1 MAWQPLPRQALAGAK
16 MTSKRQS
23 RFGDIAAAFMLLSR
37 FPVTYQFA
45 KDSPPDFIS
54 SLWAFPLV
62 GLVIG
67 GIGGMMLVVSGF
79 FGLPLLVCGGLC
91 VGVMAMASGAMHE
104 DGLADTADGF
114 GGGRDVDDKMRIMH
128 DSHIGSYG
136 VLALCL
142 SLIIRI
148 SLFASIAALDLSN
161 LALIGLVAA
170 IAAAAR
176 WQILIALWAFPIAA
190 GAKLAKVTGRPSV
203 IAIFAAAFLWVMP
216 MAYFAM
222 PLAAVIAG
230 SAALLACLGLGRLAM
245 RQIHGISGDVMG
257 AMIILGE
264 IMLAAGLF
272 ITLNTPLDI
281 GFFG

>member
-1 MAWQPLPRQALAGAK
+1 

-23 RFGDIAAAFMLLSR
+23 KFGDIAAAFMLLSR
-37 FPVTYQFA
+37 IPVTYQFA

-67 GIGGMMLVVSGF
+67 GIGGVMLAYASF

-91 VGVMAMASGAMHE
+91 VGVMAMSSGAMHE

-136 VLALCL
+136 VLSLCL
-142 SLIIRI
+142 STIIRI
-148 SLFASIAALDLSN
+148 SLFASIVGLDLSN
-161 LALIGLVAA
+161 MALIGLVAA

-176 WQILIALWAFPIAA
+176 WQILIALWAFPIAT

-203 IAIFAAAFLWVMP
+203 IVVFAAAILWVLP
-216 MAYFAM
+216 LAYFAV

-230 SAALLACLGLGRLAM
+230 SAALLACIGLGRLAM

-264 IMLAAGLF
+264 IMLATGLF
-272 ITLNTPLDI
+272 ITVNTPLNS

>member
-1 MAWQPLPRQALAGAK
+1 MAWQPLLRRALAGAK
-16 MTSKRQS
+16 MTSKLQS
-23 RFGDIAAAFMLLSR
+23 RFGDIAAAFLLLSR
-37 FPVTYQFA
+37 IPVKYQFV
-45 KDSPPDFIS
+45 KDSPPDFNS

-67 GIGGMMLVVSGF
+67 TFGGIMLTFASF
-79 FGLPLLVCGGLC
+79 LGLPLLVCGGLS
-91 VGVMAMASGAMHE
+91 VSVMAMATGAMHE

-136 VLALCL
+136 VLALCI
-142 SLIIRI
+142 STIIRI
-148 SLFASIAALDLSN
+148 SLFASIAELDLSN

-176 WQILIALWAFPIAA
+176 WQILIALRAFPIAA
-190 GAKLAKVTGRPSV
+190 YAKLARVTGQPSM
-203 IAIFAAAFLWVMP
+203 IAIFAAAFLWVVP
-216 MAYFAM
+216 LVYFVV
-222 PLAAVIAG
+222 PIAAVIAG
-230 SAALLACLGLGRLAM
+230 IATLLVCLGLGRIAM
-245 RQIHGISGDVMG
+245 RQINGISGDVMG

-264 IMLAAGLF
+264 IMLAAGLCLAVN
-272 ITLNTPLDI
+272 ISLDI

>member
-16 MTSKRQS
+16 MTSRRQS

-37 FPVTYQFA
+37 IPVRYQFA
-45 KDSPPDFIS
+45 KDSPPDFIR
-54 SLWAFPLV
+54 SLWA
-62 GLVIG
+62 
-67 GIGGMMLVVSGF
+67 
-79 FGLPLLVCGGLC
+79 
-91 VGVMAMASGAMHE
+91 
-104 DGLADTADGF
+104 F

-128 DSHIGSYG
+128 DSQIGSYG

-142 SLIIRI
+142 STIIRI
-148 SLFASIAALDLSN
+148 SLFASIATLDLSN

-203 IAIFAAAFLWVMP
+203 TAIFAAAFLWVMP

>member
-1 MAWQPLPRQALAGAK
+1 
-16 MTSKRQS
+16 
-23 RFGDIAAAFMLLSR
+23 
-37 FPVTYQFA
+37 
-45 KDSPPDFIS
+45 
-54 SLWAFPLV
+54 
-62 GLVIG
+62 
-67 GIGGMMLVVSGF
+67 
-79 FGLPLLVCGGLC
+79 
-91 VGVMAMASGAMHE
+91 MAMASGAMHE

-142 SLIIRI
+142 STIIRI
-148 SLFASIAALDLSN
+148 SIFASIATLDLSN

-176 WQILIALWAFPIAA
+176 WQILVALLAFPIAA

-203 IAIFAAAFLWVMP
+203 IAISVAAFLWVMP

-230 SAALLACLGLGRLAM
+230 SAALLACLGLGRFAM

-257 AMIILGE
+257 AMIIIGE

-272 ITLNTPLDI
+272 ITLNTPFDI

>member
-1 MAWQPLPRQALAGAK
+1 MAWQPLPRRALAGAK
-16 MTSKRQS
+16 MTSKLQS
-23 RFGDIAAAFMLLSR
+23 RFGDIAAAFLLLSR
-37 FPVTYQFA
+37 IPVKYQFA
-45 KDSPPDFIS
+45 KDSPPDFNS

-67 GIGGMMLVVSGF
+67 TFGGIMLTFASF
-79 FGLPLLVCGGLC
+79 LGLPLLVCGGLS
-91 VGVMAMASGAMHE
+91 VSVMAMATGAMHE

-136 VLALCL
+136 VLALCI
-142 SLIIRI
+142 STIIRI
-148 SLFASIAALDLSN
+148 SLFASIAGLDLSN

-176 WQILIALWAFPIAA
+176 WQILIALRAFPIAA
-190 GAKLAKVTGRPSV
+190 DAKLAKVTGQPSM
-203 IAIFAAAFLWVMP
+203 IAIFAAAFLWVV
-216 MAYFAM
+216 
-222 PLAAVIAG
+222 PLACFVVPIAAVIAG
-230 SAALLACLGLGRLAM
+230 IATLLVCLGLGRIAM
-245 RQIHGISGDVMG
+245 RQINGISGDVMG

-264 IMLAAGLF
+264 IMLAAGLCLAVN
-272 ITLNTPLDI
+272 ISPDI

>member
-23 RFGDIAAAFMLLSR
+23 RFGDIAAAFLLLSR
-37 FPVTYQFA
+37 IPVTYQFA

-67 GIGGMMLVVSGF
+67 GFGGLMLAFASF
-79 FGLPLLVCGGLC
+79 LGLPLLFCGGLG
-91 VGVMAMASGAMHE
+91 VSVMAMATGAMHE

-136 VLALCL
+136 VLALCI
-142 SLIIRI
+142 STIIRI
-148 SLFASIAALDLSN
+148 SLFASIAGLDLSN

-176 WQILIALWAFPIAA
+176 WQILIALRAFPIAA
-190 GAKLAKVTGRPSV
+190 DAKLARVTGQPSM
-203 IAIFAAAFLWVMP
+203 IAIFAAAFLWVVP
-216 MAYFAM
+216 LAYFVV
-222 PLAAVIAG
+222 PIAAVIAG
-230 SAALLACLGLGRLAM
+230 IATLLVCLGLGRIAM
-245 RQIHGISGDVMG
+245 RQINGISGDVMG

-264 IMLAAGLF
+264 IMLAAGLCLAVN
-272 ITLNTPLDI
+272 ISPDI

>member
-1 MAWQPLPRQALAGAK
+1 

-37 FPVTYQFA
+37 IPVKYQFA

-67 GIGGMMLVVSGF
+67 GIGGMMLVVSSF

-142 SLIIRI
+142 STIIRI
-148 SLFASIAALDLSN
+148 SIFASIATLDLSN

-216 MAYFAM
+216 MAYFAYA
-222 PLAAVIAG
+222 PCCGDCWQCGFIGLSWPWQACHAANPRHQRRCDG
-230 SAALLACLGLGRLAM
+230 CHDYSWRNHACCRAC
-245 RQIHGISGDVMG
+245 SS
-257 AMIILGE
+257 
-264 IMLAAGLF
+264 
-272 ITLNTPLDI
+272 P
-281 GFFG
+281 

>member
-1 MAWQPLPRQALAGAK
+1 
-16 MTSKRQS
+16 MTPKRQS
-23 RFGDIAAAFMLLSR
+23 RLGDIVAAFMLLSR
-37 FPVTYQFA
+37 IPLTYQFA
-45 KDSPPDFIS
+45 KDSPPDLIS

-67 GIGGMMLVVSGF
+67 GIGGMMLAFSSF

-114 GGGRDVDDKMRIMH
+114 GGGGDVDDKMRIMH

-142 SLIIRI
+142 STIIRI
-148 SLFASIAALDLSN
+148 SLFASIAGLSLSN
-161 LALIGLVAA
+161 LTVIGLVAA

-176 WQILIALWAFPIAA
+176 WQILIALWAFPIAV
-190 GAKLAKVTGRPSV
+190 GAKLAKVTGRPSM
-203 IAIFAAAFLWVMP
+203 IAIFVAAILWALP
-216 MAYFAM
+216 LAYFTV
-222 PLAAVIAG
+222 PLAPVIAG
-230 SAALLACLGLGRLAM
+230 SAALLASLGLGRLAM
-245 RQIHGISGDVMG
+245 RQIQGISGDVMG

-264 IMLAAGLF
+264 IMLATGLF
-272 ITLNTPLDI
+272 IAMNIPLDI
-281 GFFG
+281 GVFG

>member
-1 MAWQPLPRQALAGAK
+1 

-37 FPVTYQFA
+37 IPVTYQFA
-45 KDSPPDFIS
+45 KDSPPDYTN

-67 GIGGMMLVVSGF
+67 GIGGMTLALASF

-114 GGGRDVDDKMRIMH
+114 GGGRDVDDKIRIMH
-128 DSHIGSYG
+128 DSHVGSYG
-136 VLALCL
+136 VLALSL
-142 SLIIRI
+142 SMVIRI
-148 SLFASIAALDLSN
+148 SLFANIAGLDLSN
-161 LALIGLVAA
+161 LALVGLVAA

-176 WQILIALWAFPIAA
+176 WQILIALRAFPIAT

-203 IAIFAAAFLWVMP
+203 IAIFVAAFLWIL
-216 MAYFAM
+216 
-222 PLAAVIAG
+222 PLACFAVPLAPVIAG

-245 RQIHGISGDVMG
+245 GQIHGISGDVMG

-272 ITLNTPLDI
+272 IILANPLDI
-281 GFFG
+281 EFS

>member
-1 MAWQPLPRQALAGAK
+1 
-16 MTSKRQS
+16 MTSKLQS
-23 RFGDIAAAFMLLSR
+23 RFGDIAAAFLLLSR
-37 FPVTYQFA
+37 IPVKYQFA
-45 KDSPPDFIS
+45 KDSPPDFNS

-67 GIGGMMLVVSGF
+67 TLGGIMLTFASF
-79 FGLPLLVCGGLC
+79 LGLPLLVCGGLS
-91 VGVMAMASGAMHE
+91 VSVMAMATGAMHE

-136 VLALCL
+136 VLALCI
-142 SLIIRI
+142 STIIRI
-148 SLFASIAALDLSN
+148 SLFASIAGLDLSN

-176 WQILIALWAFPIAA
+176 WQILIALRAFPIAA
-190 GAKLAKVTGRPSV
+190 DAKLAKVTGQPSM
-203 IAIFAAAFLWVMP
+203 IAIFAAAFLWVVP
-216 MAYFAM
+216 LAYFAV
-222 PLAAVIAG
+222 PIAALIAG
-230 SAALLACLGLGRLAM
+230 MAALLVCLGLGRIAM
-245 RQIHGISGDVMG
+245 RQINGISGDVMG

-264 IMLAAGLF
+264 IMLAAGLCLAVN
-272 ITLNTPLDI
+272 ISLDI

>member
-1 MAWQPLPRQALAGAK
+1 

-37 FPVTYQFA
+37 IPVTYQFA
-45 KDSPPDFIS
+45 KDSPPNFIS

-67 GIGGMMLVVSGF
+67 GIGGMMLALANF
-79 FGLPLLVCGGLC
+79 FSLPLLVCGGLC
-91 VGVMAMASGAMHE
+91 VGVMAMVSGAMHE
-104 DGLADTADGF
+104 DGLADTVDGF

-136 VLALCL
+136 VLALCI
-142 SLIIRI
+142 STIIRI
-148 SLFASIAALDLSN
+148 SLFASIAGLDLSN

-176 WQILIALWAFPIAA
+176 WQILIALRAFPIAA
-190 GAKLAKVTGRPSV
+190 DAKLAKVTGQPSM
-203 IAIFAAAFLWVMP
+203 IAIFAAAFLWVV
-216 MAYFAM
+216 
-222 PLAAVIAG
+222 PLACFVVPIAAVIAG
-230 SAALLACLGLGRLAM
+230 IATLLVCLGLGRIAM
-245 RQIHGISGDVMG
+245 RQINGISGDVMG

-264 IMLAAGLF
+264 IMLAAGLL
-272 ITLNTPLDI
+272 ITLNTPRDI

>member
-1 MAWQPLPRQALAGAK
+1 MAWQPLPRRALAGAK
-16 MTSKRQS
+16 MTSKLQS
-23 RFGDIAAAFMLLSR
+23 RFGDIAAAFLLLSR
-37 FPVTYQFA
+37 IPVKYQFA
-45 KDSPPDFIS
+45 KDSPPDFNS

-67 GIGGMMLVVSGF
+67 TFGGIMLTFASF
-79 FGLPLLVCGGLC
+79 LGLPLLVCGGLS
-91 VGVMAMASGAMHE
+91 VSVMAMATGAMHE

-136 VLALCL
+136 VLALCI
-142 SLIIRI
+142 STIIRI
-148 SLFASIAALDLSN
+148 SLFASIAGLDLSN

-176 WQILIALWAFPIAA
+176 WQILIALRAFPIAA
-190 GAKLAKVTGRPSV
+190 DAKLAKVTGQPSM
-203 IAIFAAAFLWVMP
+203 IAIFAAAFLWVVP
-216 MAYFAM
+216 LAYFVV
-222 PLAAVIAG
+222 PIAAVIAG
-230 SAALLACLGLGRLAM
+230 IATLLVCLGLGRIAM
-245 RQIHGISGDVMG
+245 RQINGISGDVMG

-264 IMLAAGLF
+264 IMLAAGLCLAVN
-272 ITLNTPLDI
+272 ISPDI

>member
-1 MAWQPLPRQALAGAK
+1 
-16 MTSKRQS
+16 MTLKRQS
-23 RFGDIAAAFMLLSR
+23 RFGDIAAAFLLLSR
-37 FPVTYQFA
+37 IPITYQFA

-54 SLWAFPLV
+54 SLWAFPIV

-67 GIGGMMLVVSGF
+67 GFGGMMLAFASF
-79 FGLPLLVCGGLC
+79 LGLPLLVCGGVS

-114 GGGRDVDDKMRIMH
+114 GGGKNVDDKMRIMH
-128 DSHIGSYG
+128 NSHIGSYG
-136 VLALCL
+136 VLALCI
-142 SLIIRI
+142 STIIRI
-148 SLFASIAALDLSN
+148 SLFASIAGLDLSN

-203 IAIFAAAFLWVMP
+203 VVIFAAAFLWMAP
-216 MAYFAM
+216 LAYFAL
-222 PLAAVIAG
+222 PIATVIAG
-230 SAALLACLGLGRLAM
+230 IAALFACLGLGRIAM
-245 RQIHGISGDVMG
+245 RQINGISGDVMG
-257 AMIILGE
+257 AMIILAE
-264 IMLAAGLF
+264 IMLAAGLCLTVN
-272 ITLNTPLDI
+272 ISLDI

>member
-1 MAWQPLPRQALAGAK
+1 

-37 FPVTYQFA
+37 IPVTYQFS

-62 GLVIG
+62 GIVIG
-67 GIGGMMLVVSGF
+67 GVGGIMLALASF
-79 FGLPLLVCGGLC
+79 LNLPALVCGGLC

-114 GGGRDVDDKMRIMH
+114 GGGRHVDDKMRIMH

-142 SLIIRI
+142 STIIRVT
-148 SLFASIAALDLSN
+148 LFASITGLGLSN

-176 WQILIALWAFPIAA
+176 WQVLIALWAFPIAA
-190 GAKLAKVTGRPSV
+190 GAKLAKITGRPSV
-203 IAIFAAAFLWVMP
+203 LAIFSAAFLWILP
-216 MAYFAM
+216 LAYFAL

-230 SAALLACLGLGRLAM
+230 SVALMACLGLGKLAM

-264 IMLAAGLF
+264 IMLAAGLY
-272 ITLNTPLDI
+272 ITLKTPLDI